1 MKKFLIVFLFFY
13 NVLEAE
19 SINGYKLPP
28 EPDVKVNNA
37 TLLGVDSNDN
47 GVRDDVERYI
57 ILTYKDEKIAIEI
70 GFQVARAYNAVIEDP
85 SNAEEV
91 DKVLTKAQDCASYF
105 EDDADEFGDPILL
118 DTDIVTSKK
127 FKSIQLNTES
137 RIRAYLEYNRK
148 LSGGV
153 YAVTKIKDMK
163 SKCTFDVEK
172 MLKDRK

>member
-1 MKKFLIVFLFFY
+1 MKKFLIVVLFFY

-28 EPDVKVNNA
+28 EPDAKVNNA

-57 ILTYKDEKIAIEI
+57 IQTYKDEKIAIEI

-91 DKVLTKAQDCASYF
+91 AKIMDASFDCESYF
-105 EDDADEFGDPILL
+105 RNDADEFGDPIILK
-118 DTDIVTSKK
+118 DRIMTSKQ
-127 FKSIQLNTES
+127 FKSIQLNTEA
-137 RIRAYLEYNRK
+137 RIRAYLEYNRNM
-148 LSGGV
+148 SGSV
-153 YAVTKIKDMK
+153 YTATHADKEKE
-163 SKCTFDVEK
+163 KCTFDVEQ

>member
-1 MKKFLIVFLFFY
+1 MKKFLIVVLFFY

-19 SINGYKLPP
+19 SINGYKLPL
-28 EPDVKVNNA
+28 EPDAKVNNA
-37 TLLGVDSNDN
+37 TLLGIDSNNN

-57 ILTYKDEKIAIEI
+57 IQTYKDEKIAIEI
-70 GFQVARAYNAVIEDP
+70 GFQVARAYNAVIEEP

-127 FKSIQLNTES
+127 FKSIQLNTEV
-137 RIRAYLEYNRK
+137 RIRAYLEYNRN

-153 YAVTKIKDMK
+153 FSLTPTNKLKEQ
-163 SKCTFDVEK
+163 CTFEIEQ